1 MKGIELDKMSNSEL
15 QSLKKELAEDF
26 TKMKTEVVRVYD
38 HWKSIESDYYVVDNE
53 LKTRGVR

>member
-1 MKGIELDKMSNSEL
+1 MKDLDKMSNNDL
-15 QSLKKELAEDF
+15 QSLKKELEEDF
-26 TKMKTEVVRVYD
+26 KKMQTEVVRVYD